1 MPKRCIDLRSDTV
14 TQPTLKMREAMMY
27 AEVGDD
33 CAGEDPTVNRLQ
45 SLAAKL
51 LGKQA
56 ALFVPTGTMGNN
68 VAVLTHTNAGNTIIL
83 DSEAHIYYYECG
95 AISALGGVMPIT
107 INSDDGCPNP
117 DQVEFYLQR
126 DPIRFPKIGLICLE
140 NTHNRRGGRAVP
152 LEQMKDMQSVAIQYE
167 VPVHLDGA
175 RIFNAAHALGTQVK
189 DIADCADSVSFC
201 LSKGLSAPVGSLLVG
216 SSDFIENAI
225 QVRRRLGGG
234 MRQSGVIAAA
244 GIIALTEMTARLV
257 EDHKNAQY
265 LAKELAEIDSLE
277 LDQTD
282 FDTNMVV
289 VNVQKIGMTAPEF
302 VTIAREHDIR
312 ISYLDQ
318 DHIRL
323 VTNCDVNRENI
334 EYAADILVKLIRSII
349 N

>member
-45 SLAAKL
+45 SLAAQL

-152 LEQMKDMQSVAIQYE
+152 LEQMRDMQSVAIQYE

-244 GIIALTEMTARLV
+244 GIIALTEMTDRLV
-257 EDHKNAQY
+257 EDHENAQY

-302 VTIAREHDIR
+302 VRIAREHDIR
-312 ISYLDQ
+312 ISYLDR

>member
-45 SLAAKL
+45 SLAARL

-140 NTHNRRGGRAVP
+140 NTLNRRGGRAVP
-152 LEQMKDMQSVAIQYE
+152 LEQMKDMQSVAIQHE

-189 DIADCADSVSFC
+189 DIANCADSVSFC

-244 GIIALTEMTARLV
+244 GIIALTEMTDRLV
-257 EDHKNAQY
+257 EDHENAQY
-265 LAKELAEIDSLE
+265 LAKELAEIESLE

-302 VTIAREHDIR
+302 VRIAREHDIR

>member
-1 MPKRCIDLRSDTV
+1 M
-14 TQPTLKMREAMMY
+14 
-27 AEVGDD
+27 
-33 CAGEDPTVNRLQ
+33 
-45 SLAAKL
+45 
-51 LGKQA
+51 
-56 ALFVPTGTMGNN
+56 
-68 VAVLTHTNAGNTIIL
+68 
-83 DSEAHIYYYECG
+83 
-95 AISALGGVMPIT
+95 
-107 INSDDGCPNP
+107 
-117 DQVEFYLQR
+117 
-126 DPIRFPKIGLICLE
+126 
-140 NTHNRRGGRAVP
+140 
-152 LEQMKDMQSVAIQYE
+152 
-167 VPVHLDGA
+167 
-175 RIFNAAHALGTQVK
+175 
-189 DIADCADSVSFC
+189 
-201 LSKGLSAPVGSLLVG
+201 SAPVGSLLVG

-244 GIIALTEMTARLV
+244 GIIALTEMTDRLV
-257 EDHKNAQY
+257 EDHENAQY

-302 VTIAREHDIR
+302 VRIAMEYDIR

>member
-1 MPKRCIDLRSDTV
+1 
-14 TQPTLKMREAMMY
+14 MY

-107 INSDDGCPNP
+107 INSDDGCPDP

-152 LEQMKDMQSVAIQYE
+152 LEQMKDMQSVAIQHE

-244 GIIALTEMTARLV
+244 GIIALTEMTDRLV
-257 EDHKNAQY
+257 EDHENAQY

-289 VNVQKIGMTAPEF
+289 VNVQKVGMTAPEF
-302 VTIAREHDIR
+302 VKIAGEHDIR

>member
-45 SLAAKL
+45 SLAARL

-244 GIIALTEMTARLV
+244 GIIALTEMTDRLV
-257 EDHKNAQY
+257 EDHENAQY

-302 VTIAREHDIR
+302 VRIAREHDIR
-312 ISYLDQ
+312 ISYLDR

>member
-45 SLAAKL
+45 SLAAQL

-152 LEQMKDMQSVAIQYE
+152 LEQMRDMQSVAIQYE

-244 GIIALTEMTARLV
+244 GIIALTEMTDRLV
-257 EDHKNAQY
+257 EDHENAQY

-302 VTIAREHDIR
+302 VRIAREHDIR

>member
-33 CAGEDPTVNRLQ
+33 CAGEDPTVNHLQ
-45 SLAAKL
+45 SLAARL

-244 GIIALTEMTARLV
+244 GIIALTEMTDRLV

-265 LAKELAEIDSLE
+265 LAKELAKIESLE

-302 VTIAREHDIR
+302 VRIAREHDIR

>member
-14 TQPTLKMREAMMY
+14 TQPTSKMREAMMY

-68 VAVLTHTNAGNTIIL
+68 VAVLTHTNSGNTIIL

-107 INSDDGCPNP
+107 INSDDGCPDP

-152 LEQMKDMQSVAIQYE
+152 LEQMKDMQSVAIQHE

-189 DIADCADSVSFC
+189 DIANCADSVSFC

-244 GIIALTEMTARLV
+244 GIIALTEMTDRLV
-257 EDHKNAQY
+257 EDHENAQY
-265 LAKELAEIDSLE
+265 LAKELAKIESLE

>member
-51 LGKQA
+51 FGKQA

-68 VAVLTHTNAGNTIIL
+68 VAVLTHTNSGNTIIL

-107 INSDDGCPNP
+107 INSDDGCPDP

-244 GIIALTEMTARLV
+244 GIIALTEMTDRLV

-265 LAKELAEIDSLE
+265 LAKELAKIESLE

-289 VNVQKIGMTAPEF
+289 VNVQKVGMTAPEF
-302 VTIAREHDIR
+302 VKIAREHDIR

-318 DHIRL
+318 DRIRL

>member
-14 TQPTLKMREAMMY
+14 TQPTSKMREAMMY

-107 INSDDGCPNP
+107 INSDDGCPDP

-175 RIFNAAHALGTQVK
+175 RIFNAAHALDTQVK

-244 GIIALTEMTARLV
+244 GIIALTEMTDRLV
-257 EDHKNAQY
+257 EDHENAQY

-289 VNVQKIGMTAPEF
+289 VNVQKVGMTAPEF
-302 VTIAREHDIR
+302 VKIAREHDIR

-318 DHIRL
+318 DRIRL

>member
-68 VAVLTHTNAGNTIIL
+68 VAVLTHTNSGNTIIL

-107 INSDDGCPNP
+107 INSDDGCPDP

-152 LEQMKDMQSVAIQYE
+152 LEQMKDMQSVAIQHE

-189 DIADCADSVSFC
+189 DIANCADSVSFC

-244 GIIALTEMTARLV
+244 GIIALTEMTDRLV

-265 LAKELAEIDSLE
+265 LAKELAKIESLE

-289 VNVQKIGMTAPEF
+289 VNVQKVGMTAPEF
-302 VTIAREHDIR
+302 VKIAREHDIR

-318 DHIRL
+318 DRIRL

>member
-1 MPKRCIDLRSDTV
+1 MPERCIDLRSDTV

-45 SLAAKL
+45 SLAARL

-68 VAVLTHTNAGNTIIL
+68 VAVLTHTNSGNTIIL

-152 LEQMKDMQSVAIQYE
+152 LEQMKDMQSVAIQHD

-189 DIADCADSVSFC
+189 DIANCADSVSFC

-244 GIIALTEMTARLV
+244 GIIALTEMTDRLV
-257 EDHKNAQY
+257 EDHENAQY
-265 LAKELAEIDSLE
+265 LAKELAKIESLE

-289 VNVQKIGMTAPEF
+289 VNVQKVGMTAPEF
-302 VTIAREHDIR
+302 VKIAREHDIR

-318 DHIRL
+318 DRIRL